1 MIMYKGL
8 AVIALFALVAANE
21 SGSGSS
27 GSGSSGSGSVRAI
40 AGSSTMDDYD
50 DDDIDDV
57 QEFSDLAKL
66 VSKCYNTNEVV
77 ASDGDY
83 GIYFDDD
90 FAEPEN
96 CKNFPGCSVQTILM
110 PTTIA
115 KRKTIKFSDI
125 YEADDLYDDDYIT
138 IEDWDAANVRGG
150 FKICAPDNFQ
160 TKLAASGF
168 SLDKYRLKEL
178 ECQLLEGSP
187 AECLAAGC
195 GSYYDD
201 DWVPEENNNP
211 HWCSAHT
218 HHGLKSSAALQK
230 AADARLTKELKRFFK
245 SDDDYYDDDILDYY
259 VEEHAQLMMIADR
272 CGSTDFVWD
281 DDDSQSSCDL
291 KGCSRQVIATP
302 KLIAKRK
309 TLNFD
314 DVHDDDDDYDDYSVE
329 NWNDVRDA
337 GGVSRCVPDD
347 FEAQMATIG
356 FSLDNYLLKQLE
368 CYSLIG
374 KPATCLA
381 SGCGS
386 ATYDDDYYADD
397 DEPHYCYSQSHHGL
411 TSSGAIKEAAV
422 EKAKLAADNL
432 QKEITT
438 LKKSVDTACATSKT
452 SSTCKELEKDLAG
465 ARKELDEANAQ
476 LNAAESLDSATDITA
491 PLVVLGLSAVVAFF

>member
-8 AVIALFALVAANE
+8 AVIALFALVAAN
-21 SGSGSS
+21 
-27 GSGSSGSGSVRAI
+27 
-40 AGSSTMDDYD
+40 DD
-50 DDDIDDV
+50 DDDIDHV
-57 QEFSDLAKL
+57 QEFHDLAKL
-66 VSKCYNTNEVV
+66 VSKCYDTTG
-77 ASDGDY
+77 ADDGDY
-83 GIYFDDD
+83 GIFFDDD
-90 FAEPEN
+90 VSEPEN

-125 YEADDLYDDDYIT
+125 HKADEHDDDYYT

-168 SLDKYRLKEL
+168 SLDKYMLKEL

-272 CGSTDFVWD
+272 CGSSDFAWM
-281 DDDSQSSCDL
+281 DDDSQSSSCDL
-291 KGCSRQVIATP
+291 VKGCSRQVIATP

-356 FSLDNYLLKQLE
+356 FSLDNYLVKQLE